1 MSKCHFCE
9 STEKSY
15 KYKNMYPNHPEKD
28 IYICDTCLEKLKTN
42 KETTKKESLELTDEL
57 ATYIKR
63 WYRNFDYL
71 AQFFDET
78 DICRAV
84 LPRAFTQLND
94 GTIYDF
100 QLTSE
105 LTIPTDY
112 DQTYY
117 SNSPHHEYLKTAYR
131 SVQNHDKHG
140 RAYADHSTKQ
150 CAIYRTYHNYQ
161 RTIDGR
167 VVLTLLYQKYPELKE
182 FGFSAYAIDYN
193 TELYEIYPN
202 NHIYTPFKAL
212 MNGEIGR
219 AHV

>member
-15 KYKNMYPNHPEKD
+15 KYKNMYPDHPEKD
-28 IYICDTCLEKLKTN
+28 IYICDACLEKLKTN

-117 SNSPHHEYLKTAYR
+117 SNSPHHEYLKT
-131 SVQNHDKHG
+131 VFL
-140 RAYADHSTKQ
+140 KQ
-150 CAIYRTYHNYQ
+150 QKSRQSNAH
-161 RTIDGR
+161 RTISSN
-167 VVLTLLYQKYPELKE
+167 V
-182 FGFSAYAIDYN
+182 FAI
-193 TELYEIYPN
+193 
-202 NHIYTPFKAL
+202 
-212 MNGEIGR
+212 
-219 AHV
+219 